1 MKKLIYSMLAL
12 FCVAVT
18 FTSCGNDG
26 VSDELPDKGSKN
38 NPYSV
43 AEAIDAV
50 KDLTWTSNTEYDK
63 TGDVYVKG
71 KISRIANHG
80 TYSESGSYGNA
91 SFYISDDGDEENEFF
106 CFRVLYLGNQKFVS
120 GQTDIK
126 VGDEVIVCGK
136 LMNYQNNTPET
147 VSGGAYLFSLTRA
160 DNGGSY
166 ESPKGSSQD
175 NPYSVAD
182 AIDAVKDLTWTSN
195 TEYDKT
201 GDVYVKGKISRIANH
216 GTYSESGS
224 YGNASFYISDDGDE
238 ENEFF
243 CFRVLYLGNQKF
255 VSGQTDIKVGDEVIV
270 CGKLMNYQNNTP
282 ETVSGG
288 AYLFSLLQ
296 TGGGSDSGS
305 GKTVSFATNSDT
317 QTWVEETD
325 GVYGAGFCAT
335 KQNLKIG
342 YYRHTCSSAVVSP
355 NSSALRLYKNSVLSI
370 ATTDERKMKK
380 IVIGCAP
387 DNGTASY
394 CFDMSGLEGGA
405 SAVADKSAL
414 TVTWSGS
421 ASKVVLHA
429 NSGQVRMEN
438 ITVEFE

>member
-1 MKKLIYSMLAL
+1 M
-12 FCVAVT
+12 
-18 FTSCGNDG
+18 
-26 VSDELPDKGSKN
+26 
-38 NPYSV
+38 
-43 AEAIDAV
+43 
-50 KDLTWTSNTEYDK
+50 
-63 TGDVYVKG
+63 
-71 KISRIANHG
+71 
-80 TYSESGSYGNA
+80 
-91 SFYISDDGDEENEFF
+91 
-106 CFRVLYLGNQKFVS
+106 S

-136 LMNYQNNTPET
+136 LMNY
-147 VSGGAYLFSLTRA
+147 
-160 DNGGSY
+160 
-166 ESPKGSSQD
+166 K
-175 NPYSVAD
+175 
-182 AIDAVKDLTWTSN
+182 
-195 TEYDKT
+195 
-201 GDVYVKGKISRIANH
+201 
-216 GTYSESGS
+216 
-224 YGNASFYISDDGDE
+224 
-238 ENEFF
+238 
-243 CFRVLYLGNQKF
+243 
-255 VSGQTDIKVGDEVIV
+255 
-270 CGKLMNYQNNTP
+270 NNTP

-317 QTWVEETD
+317 QIWVEETD

>member
-1 MKKLIYSMLAL
+1 MCIR
-12 FCVAVT
+12 
-18 FTSCGNDG
+18 D
-26 VSDELPDKGSKN
+26 
-38 NPYSV
+38 
-43 AEAIDAV
+43 
-50 KDLTWTSNTEYDK
+50 
-63 TGDVYVKG
+63 
-71 KISRIANHG
+71 R
-80 TYSESGSYGNA
+80 
-91 SFYISDDGDEENEFF
+91 
-106 CFRVLYLGNQKFVS
+106 
-120 GQTDIK
+120 
-126 VGDEVIVCGK
+126 
-136 LMNYQNNTPET
+136 
-147 VSGGAYLFSLTRA
+147 
-160 DNGGSY
+160 
-166 ESPKGSSQD
+166 
-175 NPYSVAD
+175 YSVAD

-216 GTYSESGS
+216 GTYSESGF

-296 TGGGSDSGS
+296 TGGGSDSGC

-317 QTWVEETD
+317 QIWVEETD

>member
-1 MKKLIYSMLAL
+1 MKKLFYSMLAL

-18 FTSCGNDG
+18 FTSCGSDD

-43 AEAIDAV
+43 ADAIDAV
-50 KDLTWTSNTEYDK
+50 KDLTWTSNAEYDK

-71 KISRIANHG
+71 KISRISSYG

-106 CFRVLYLGNQKFVS
+106 CFRILYLGNQKFVP

-136 LMNYQNNTPET
+136 LMNYKNNTPET
-147 VSGGAYLFSLTRA
+147 VSGGAYLFSLMRA
-160 DNGGSY
+160 DNS
-166 ESPKGSSQD
+166 
-175 NPYSVAD
+175 
-182 AIDAVKDLTWTSN
+182 
-195 TEYDKT
+195 
-201 GDVYVKGKISRIANH
+201 
-216 GTYSESGS
+216 
-224 YGNASFYISDDGDE
+224 
-238 ENEFF
+238 
-243 CFRVLYLGNQKF
+243 
-255 VSGQTDIKVGDEVIV
+255 
-270 CGKLMNYQNNTP
+270 
-282 ETVSGG
+282 
-288 AYLFSLLQ
+288 
-296 TGGGSDSGS
+296 GSDSES
-305 GKTVSFATNSDT
+305 SNTVSFATNSDT

-335 KQNLKIG
+335 NQNLKIG
-342 YYRHTCSSAVVSP
+342 FYRHTCSSALVSP
-355 NSSALRLYKNSVLSI
+355 NSSALRIYKNSVLNI
-370 ATTDERKMKK
+370 ATTNGKKMKK
-380 IVIGCAP
+380 IIIGCAP

-394 CFDMSGLEGGA
+394 CFDMVGLEGGA

-429 NSGQVRMEN
+429 ITGQVRMEK